1 MTHAAHRV
9 DIMLPGERS
18 LYHRWMTQGGASQ
31 EEVIWEGRPTWR
43 AWALKWIA
51 GWLLL
56 PLLVGIVLLLSVWIR
71 TRSTRWKL
79 TSRRIEIET
88 GWLSK
93 RVDTL
98 ELWRVRDVEFRQSL
112 MDRIVGVSCLSVT
125 AHDGSSP
132 VLEVRGAPGN
142 REVYDRLMTAVMQAR
157 QQRGVM
163 NLNP

>member
-1 MTHAAHRV
+1 MIQA
-9 DIMLPGERS
+9 
-18 LYHRWMTQGGASQ
+18 GGLE
-31 EEVIWEGRPTWR
+31 EEVIWEGHPTWR
-43 AWALKWIA
+43 AWALRWIA

-56 PLLVGIVLLLSVWIR
+56 PVLGGIFLLVSVWIR

-79 TSRRIEIET
+79 TSRRIEIES
-88 GWLSK
+88 GFLSK

-98 ELWRVRDVEFRQSL
+98 ELWRVRDVEFHQSL
-112 MDRIVGVSCLSVT
+112 VDRIVGVSSLSIT

-132 VLEVRGAPGN
+132 VLQVRGAPGG
-142 REVYDRLMTAVMQAR
+142 RAVYDRLMSALMIAR